1 MEHTGQEEEK
11 KAEDFLEARTHSRHR
26 GNGAAAG
33 GNGEGGPGSETLEN
47 CDW

>member
-11 KAEDFLEARTHSRHR
+11 KAEDFLEARTHCRHR
-26 GNGAAAG
+26 GSGVQLG
-33 GNGEGGPGSETLEN
+33 RDREGGPGSETLEN